1 MVGVRASIL
10 ADEEDALD
18 EAVPSE
24 SVCKVDRQPHELIV
38 LVIRR
43 QRRVTREGHVDD
55 AGSGIGQKPLGNAK
69 QTTCSKPII
78 CNIFVLRSSMRQNRC
93 VTRKLR
99 ETSSGYVLR
108 RDRRATAAVIGG

>member
-43 QRRVTREGHVDD
+43 QLRVTRQRHVDD
-55 AGSGIGQKPLGNAK
+55 DRRLIRQKPLSDTK
-69 QTTCSKPII
+69 QATRSESIHCGIL
-78 CNIFVLRSSMRQNRC
+78 VLRSSMRQKMC

-99 ETSSGYVLR
+99 IPGSGYVL
-108 RDRRATAAVIGG
+108 VEIVVPPPP